1 MIFAKMSLRR
11 ILDFFDYMN
20 SFCVPYS
27 GAVITTHS
35 KVGKDG
41 KSPQREKPNMA
52 SQ

>member
-1 MIFAKMSLRR
+1 MSLRR
-11 ILDFFDYMN
+11 ISDFFDYMN

-27 GAVITTHS
+27 RAVITTHS
-35 KVGKDG
+35 KVGKDA